1 MKSKCLLSRNTA
13 SYLERFQ
20 AILKEMIEQMSDAK
34 PTQSISGSFIKQMI
48 PHHQAAIEMS
58 QNLLLYTTDIPLQ
71 NIALGIISE
80 QKKSI
85 ENMMAAYEKC
95 SALNNTP
102 QELTAYQM
110 ENDSIIEEMF
120 YEMRS
125 ARTDNNLNAN
135 FIWEMI
141 PHHRGAVR
149 MSENALKHCLCPEL
163 VPILEAIIASQK
175 KGIRQMRQLLRQMR
189 CQ

>member
-1 MKSKCLLSRNTA
+1 
-13 SYLERFQ
+13 
-20 AILKEMIEQMSDAK
+20 
-34 PTQSISGSFIKQMI
+34 
-48 PHHQAAIEMS
+48 
-58 QNLLLYTTDIPLQ
+58 
-71 NIALGIISE
+71 
-80 QKKSI
+80 
-85 ENMMAAYEKC
+85 
-95 SALNNTP
+95 
-102 QELTAYQM
+102 
-110 ENDSIIEEMF
+110 MF

-135 FIWEMI
+135 FIREMI

-175 KGIRQMRQLLRQMR
+175 KGIRQMQQLLRQMR